1 MALNELLLLL
11 LHSQQ
16 RMRWEAKGYRTY
28 KVCSTSMDYLEYYL
42 ELPRI
47 TQNIRGFIVCNSVLS
62 FKKVNCKFMQQFC
75 SRCDSTASCSK
86 VALSRL
92 LQSSVIYCGSRF
104 AIKQNEYAINC
115 ISLSFSL
122 FLSVDTRLILVEK
135 KPNRLCGPVGTGG
148 GGCWRRVEI
157 CVTRIVT
164 RILRGKPLIWLIW
177 LTPQKNG
184 SRQSTQPDW
193 SLDWGPSL
201 PINISAK
208 DSRDLAFKRLTV
220 TKNRSS
226 NFDSFYSGRQ

>member
-1 MALNELLLLL
+1 M
-11 LHSQQ
+11 
-16 RMRWEAKGYRTY
+16 
-28 KVCSTSMDYLEYYL
+28 
-42 ELPRI
+42 
-47 TQNIRGFIVCNSVLS
+47 
-62 FKKVNCKFMQQFC
+62 
-75 SRCDSTASCSK
+75 
-86 VALSRL
+86 
-92 LQSSVIYCGSRF
+92 
-104 AIKQNEYAINC
+104 
-115 ISLSFSL
+115 
-122 FLSVDTRLILVEK
+122 EK
-135 KPNRLCGPVGTGG
+135 KPNRLCRPVGTGG

-226 NFDSFYSGRQ
+226 NFDSFYSGRQWVMLFAKRRNCFGFFNILWGNFTSDSSSPPKEVGLPTPSPFQIGLRWEKHQLENKCELYQLRVDVGMLNTVKIYWADVSSVSASCCLHTLIKF